1 MTTSLTVPFLLPA
14 DLLVIP
20 VTELPAS
27 SRTKLGA
34 HDSDF
39 AITRPRS
46 RTASSVVDSDSADLL
61 QRFRSARTIVEAVV
75 DFSRMREADPHAV
88 LAGALPVLQRLIAA
102 RLLLPAED
110 GLAQPVVASF
120 EVGDQ
125 FGRFEILR
133 LISVLFDVEL
143 YQARDDDGVMCLLKL
158 ARAEGGSRIVRS
170 LTREASLLERL
181 ADLRVPR
188 LIEMSER
195 DGLPYLAIGWC
206 HGAHPVRAAA
216 ELRGAGDS
224 GSRHALLSLCIEIVR
239 AYADLHERQVAHG
252 DVHEL
257 NVLVDRAGQI
267 TLVDL
272 GQAYDLFD
280 RQANPHSRGGVLA
293 NYDPEMA
300 SALLDGHSGPAATV
314 ASEQYAVGTLLYH
327 IVAGAPYLELAVRRE
342 AALRQIL
349 TDPPLTF
356 EARGIAP
363 WPNFERI
370 LRRMLEKEPA
380 ARFASMRDVAS
391 ALESLDRGDSIAP
404 SLSTAATTRVARDVF
419 DRLELNGPLYRSRLP
434 EGPHC
439 SVNNGAAG
447 IAYAWYRLALFRE
460 DADVLST
467 AAAWNR
473 RAQTWMNDDEA
484 FFLHDKTI
492 SPGNIG
498 RAGLFHSPT
507 GVHCVRTLVAHAEG
521 DDAEARRSVDSF
533 VKAARKR
540 CTKWDLTLGRAGAVL
555 GCALQY
561 EADPAPLPRIGPI
574 GDRLARA
581 LTTRLLAAG
590 SVLTSVKIDGLGIA
604 HGWGGGL
611 YALLRWSLATGQS
624 PPSFVSERLEELARL
639 GQHSGRGVSWPRFRD
654 RSDGSLQSTWCN
666 GDAGLVF
673 LWLLAAEVL
682 STPHYRQLAEQAGW
696 NVADRGPDR
705 MADLCC
711 GASGRAY
718 AFLALYRETGDEIW
732 LRRAHRFCEHA
743 ARDVDPDAD
752 DAHRLY
758 KGALGVALLV
768 NELEDPS
775 RARMPLF
782 EPEGWQ
788 WRHRSRA

>member
-1 MTTSLTVPFLLPA
+1 M
-14 DLLVIP
+14 
-20 VTELPAS
+20 
-27 SRTKLGA
+27 
-34 HDSDF
+34 
-39 AITRPRS
+39 
-46 RTASSVVDSDSADLL
+46 
-61 QRFRSARTIVEAVV
+61 
-75 DFSRMREADPHAV
+75 
-88 LAGALPVLQRLIAA
+88 AA
-102 RLLLPAED
+102 
-110 GLAQPVVASF
+110 
-120 EVGDQ
+120 
-125 FGRFEILR
+125 
-133 LISVLFDVEL
+133 
-143 YQARDDDGVMCLLKL
+143 
-158 ARAEGGSRIVRS
+158 
-170 LTREASLLERL
+170 
-181 ADLRVPR
+181 
-188 LIEMSER
+188 
-195 DGLPYLAIGWC
+195 
-206 HGAHPVRAAA
+206 
-216 ELRGAGDS
+216 
-224 GSRHALLSLCIEIVR
+224 
-239 AYADLHERQVAHG
+239 
-252 DVHEL
+252 
-257 NVLVDRAGQI
+257 
-267 TLVDL
+267 
-272 GQAYDLFD
+272 
-280 RQANPHSRGGVLA
+280 
-293 NYDPEMA
+293 
-300 SALLDGHSGPAATV
+300 ALLDGRSGPAATV

-327 IVAGAPYLELAVRRE
+327 IVTGASYLELAVRRE

-349 TDPPLTF
+349 TDPALTF
-356 EARGIAP
+356 DARGAAA
-363 WPNFERI
+363 WPEVERI

-380 ARFASMRDVAS
+380 ARFASMRDVTS
-391 ALESLDRGDSIAP
+391 ALESLGVSLDKSDERLASGESIAP
-404 SLSTAATTRVARDVF
+404 ALPTGATARVARDVL
-419 DRLELNGPLYRSRLP
+419 DRLKLDGPLYRSRLP

-460 DADVLST
+460 DAEVLST
-467 AAAWNR
+467 AAAWTR

-492 SPGNIG
+492 TPGNIG
-498 RAGLFHSPT
+498 RAGLFHSST
-507 GVHCVRTLVAHAEG
+507 GVHCVRALVAHLEG
-521 DDAEARRSVDSF
+521 DDAEARRSVESF
-533 VKAARKR
+533 VKAARGR
-540 CTKWDLTLGRAGAVL
+540 CTKWDLTLGRAGALL

-561 EADPAPLPRIGPI
+561 EADPAPQPRVGPI
-574 GDRLARA
+574 GDRLAQA
-581 LTTRLLAAG
+581 LAMRLVAAG

-639 GQHSGRGVSWPRFRD
+639 GQHSGRGISWPRFRD

-682 STPHYRQLAEQAGW
+682 GTPHYRELAEQAGW

-718 AFLALYRETGDEIW
+718 AFLALYRETSDEIW

-782 EPEGWQ
+782 EAEGWQ
-788 WRHRSRA
+788 WRHHART